1 MRIVSVQRHNSNL
14 NSVFTV
20 QKITGCNFQYGPN
33 LRIPLDPSFW
43 LWWLFLSWKSVFTT
57 CHCINCE
64 NYAVSFVMKYCPIS
78 TTFRNHASVQHL
90 LNLSCCDSFS
100 VRSPYCCSRRFL
112 LAKSSQSK
120 KRFCLEHAQHEWAT
134 WFFSDIGLP
143 RSVAKG
149 LVTFRTF
156 MRLFRKDWAG
166 LQNNYAK
173 KSQSFPNRLQKV
185 STILHVLW
193 FLVDLWTMDL

>member
-1 MRIVSVQRHNSNL
+1 M
-14 NSVFTV
+14 
-20 QKITGCNFQYGPN
+20 QKITGCNFQCGPN

-43 LWWLFLSWKSVFTT
+43 LWWLILSWKSVLTT

-134 WFFSDIGLP
+134 WFSSDNGLP

-149 LVTFRTF
+149 LVLFAHLCDCSVKTELVCRTI
-156 MRLFRKDWAG
+156 MR
-166 LQNNYAK
+166 
-173 KSQSFPNRLQKV
+173 KSLNRFQIGCRVYRQFYMSFGFE
-185 STILHVLW
+185 STSGQ
-193 FLVDLWTMDL
+193 WTCSTENWTATLC